1 MPKKVDR
8 DRRRQQI
15 LSRAAHLFAQ
25 RGFEGVT
32 MRQVARAL
40 GCSTGAVYHFFPS
53 KEALLRDC
61 VRQAAE
67 EQMSQARAV
76 VARHEDGPQQL
87 AALTRHWLG
96 HSAGYQQ
103 LLLLMLAVMQSRS
116 SKLRTQVVPKVRDEQ
131 VAWLSE
137 VLKRVPGEGGR
148 PADDPATVARLLL
161 AMTDGLLMQ
170 SQVRSRGPDA
180 KTVDEAVSFLLGAL
194 DRDNR

>member
-15 LSRAAHLFAQ
+15 LGRAADLFAR

-32 MRQVARAL
+32 MRQVAGAL

-76 VARHEDGPQQL
+76 VAEHEDGRQQL
-87 AALTRHWLG
+87 AALTRHLLG
-96 HSAGYQQ
+96 HSAGYQR

-116 SKLRTQVVPKVRDEQ
+116 STLRTQTLSKVRAEQ
-131 VAWLSE
+131 VDWLNE
-137 VLKRVPGEGGR
+137 VFRQVPREGG
-148 PADDPATVARLLL
+148 PLADDPRAAARLFL
-161 AMTDGLLMQ
+161 AMIDGLLMQ
-170 SQVRSRGPDA
+170 SQVTSRGRDA
-180 KTVDEAVSFLLGAL
+180 KAIDQAVSFLLGAL
-194 DRDNR
+194 DRDTE

>member
-1 MPKKVDR
+1 LPKKVDR

-15 LSRAAHLFAQ
+15 LSRAADLFAR
-25 RGFEGVT
+25 RGFGGVT

-76 VARHEDGPQQL
+76 VAEHQNGPQQL
-87 AALTRHWLG
+87 AALTRHLLG
-96 HSAGYQQ
+96 HSAGYQR

-116 SKLRTQVVPKVRDEQ
+116 STLRTQTVSKVRDEQ
-131 VAWLSE
+131 VDWLSE
-137 VLKRVPGEGGR
+137 VFRHVPREGEP
-148 PADDPATVARLLL
+148 PADDPRAAARLFL
-161 AMTDGLLMQ
+161 AMIDGLLMQ
-170 SQVRSRGPDA
+170 SQVTSRGRDA
-180 KTVDEAVSFLLGAL
+180 KAIDQAVSFLLGAL
-194 DRDNR
+194 DRDTE

>member
-1 MPKKVDR
+1 
-8 DRRRQQI
+8 
-15 LSRAAHLFAQ
+15 
-25 RGFEGVT
+25 